1 MTLDSTFVLLRRF
14 VRRETD
20 LKPSG
25 ARTIIEIFLPGAQPQ
40 TCALGKKNWT

>member
-1 MTLDSTFVLLRRF
+1 MTLDSTFVQLRRF

-25 ARTIIEIFLPGAQPQ
+25 ARTIIEIFLPAPQPQ
-40 TCALGKKNWT
+40 ICALGEKNWT